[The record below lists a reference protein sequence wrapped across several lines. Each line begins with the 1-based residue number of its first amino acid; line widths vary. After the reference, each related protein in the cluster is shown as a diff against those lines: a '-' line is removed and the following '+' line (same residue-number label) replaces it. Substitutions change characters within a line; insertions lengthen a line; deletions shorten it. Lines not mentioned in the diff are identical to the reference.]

1 MANFQPSVA
10 TSSKNDPAATD
21 LDYYSK
27 PENYT
32 GSTLQS
38 LQRFKADKTKEDL
51 ANKKVE
57 KTRRVKDAKYYFFH
71 RYKHIL
77 KDVIFIDDLVK
88 SDQDEEEEDEREGD
102 LETVEEGEDE
112 RADKPDL
119 KVTPDE
125 PLQPV
130 AEEVDV
136 SGTLIKIYT
145 L

>member
-57 KTRRVKDAKYYFFH
+57 KKRRVKDAKYYFFH

-77 KDVIFIDDLVK
+77 KNVIFIDDLEE
-88 SDQDEEEEDEREGD
+88 SDQEDEEGDEGEGE
-102 LETVEEGEDE
+102 LEAVEEGEDE

-125 PLQPV
+125 ALQPI
-130 AEEVDV
+130 AEEVDA
-136 SGTLIKIYT
+136 SGTLVKLYT